1 MPEGTQEIRQPVTVI
16 LEDRGGQQMFA
27 SRFRKLK
34 GQDFMTERRR
44 GRVIGRRGRIFTKVS
59 KKEEEQSLMVGCHLG
74 FQFKMPRIHLSGICS
89 VFRKL
94 QVRQEL
100 LVKNINWH
108 RQQQRHWRSIQKE
121 EMGLEDQTRGNS
133 NV

>member
-1 MPEGTQEIRQPVTVI
+1 MPEGIQELRQPVTVI
-16 LEDRGGQQMFA
+16 LEDRGGLQMFA
-27 SRFRKLK
+27 NRFRKQK
-34 GQDFMTERRR
+34 GQDFMTEEERQSDREKGRNFHQSKQER
-44 GRVIGRRGRIFTKVS
+44 GRAVIDGW
-59 KKEEEQSLMVGCHLG
+59 GCHLG

-89 VFRKL
+89 VFGKL

-121 EMGLEDQTRGNS
+121 GMGLEDQTQGNS